1 MSPQDRA
8 HAADRIEAKLRAVAA
23 DKASM
28 INVICFSRR
37 ARRPFLL
44 DLARPRF
51 AAFLLLFLGALAA
64 AAGYGGYRLGLGR
77 SAAITRTMVHEV
89 AAQQAQ
95 IRRAERDARANIDAL
110 ALRLGRM
117 QADVIRIDALG
128 QRLVEMAKLDKG
140 EFDFDRPPAQGGPRD
155 PAELHSESVPDF
167 MASLRRLSAQL
178 SDREQQLQVLET
190 LLMHRK
196 LQQEVRPAGWP
207 IAHGWISSYYGR
219 RTDPFTGRPEF
230 HPGVDFAGRE
240 GSAVEAVAA
249 GIVTWA
255 GPRSG
260 YGNLVEIDHGNGY
273 VTLYG
278 HNEKL
283 LVRVGEKVSK
293 GEEIA
298 LMGSTGRSTGPHV
311 HFEVHYH
318 GKLINPVRLV
328 RDRR

>member
-1 MSPQDRA
+1 MPHSAPA
-8 HAADRIEAKLRAVAA
+8 PEPGTAPKLRAVIA
-23 DKASM
+23 DKARM
-28 INVICFSRR
+28 ISIICFSRR
-37 ARRPFLL
+37 ARRPYFL
-44 DLARPRF
+44 DLNRPRYVV
-51 AAFLLLFLGALAA
+51 ALLAALALIGA
-64 AAGYGGYRLGLGR
+64 AAGYTGYRLGIGQSQAVTQAMAR
-77 SAAITRTMVHEV
+77 EV
-89 AAQQAQ
+89 ASQQTE
-95 IRRAERDARANIDAL
+95 IEHAERDARTNINAL

-117 QADVIRIDALG
+117 QAGMIRIDALG

-155 PAELHSESVPDF
+155 PAELPSVPVPDF
-167 MASLRRLSAQL
+167 MEALRRLSAQL

-196 LQQEVRPAGWP
+196 LQEEVLPAGWP
-207 IAHGWISSYYGR
+207 IQHGWISSYFGR

-240 GSAVEAVAA
+240 GTAVEAVAA

-255 GPRSG
+255 GPRYG

-283 LVRVGEKVSK
+283 LVRVGDKVAQ
-293 GEEIA
+293 GQEIA

-318 GKLINPVRLV
+318 DKVINPLRLV
-328 RDRR
+328 RNRR